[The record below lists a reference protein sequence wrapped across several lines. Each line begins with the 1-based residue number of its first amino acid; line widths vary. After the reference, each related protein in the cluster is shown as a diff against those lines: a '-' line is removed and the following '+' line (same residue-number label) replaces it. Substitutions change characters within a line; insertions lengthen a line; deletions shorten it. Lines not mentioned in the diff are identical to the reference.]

1 MRQLQSSNIDRLI
14 AAVEQVDVNN
24 SRNVLWM
31 LPFAAQSFFDPNELL
46 EQACGITLIFEFN
59 HRI

>member
-1 MRQLQSSNIDRLI
+1 MRQLKSFIVDVLM
-14 AAVEQVDVNN
+14 AAVEQVDING

-31 LPFAAQSFFDPNELL
+31 IPFAAQCFFDLNKLL
-46 EQACGITLIFEFN
+46 QQACGIAFIFEFN